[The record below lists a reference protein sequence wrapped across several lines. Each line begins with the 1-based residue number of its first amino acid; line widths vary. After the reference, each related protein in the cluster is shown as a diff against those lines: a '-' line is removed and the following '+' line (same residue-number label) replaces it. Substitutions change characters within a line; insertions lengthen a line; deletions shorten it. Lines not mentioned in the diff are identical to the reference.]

1 MQIPSPN
8 LDFWNSYP
16 KIYFWAN
23 LGRKSQSCSFFLKI
37 GTHGIFKM
45 LIFIPTLVFWISNLK
60 SILGKIWTKKVKSFV
75 LPENWYTCYLKVADS
90 CSNISFLN
98 FKTLIHF
105 WANLDQK
112 TQSCPVWLK
121 IGKQSVTTMLIL
133 ISALFLLF
141 SDSNPKSFFGQIW
154 AEKPKAAYFDWKL
167 AHLVIEDADC
177 YSDKIFLNCQS

>member
-1 MQIPSPN
+1 MKFRPPKFIFGQI
-8 LDFWNSYP
+8 
-16 KIYFWAN
+16 WA
-23 LGRKSQSCSFFLKI
+23 KKCQSCSFCLKI
-37 GTHGIFKM
+37 G
-45 LIFIPTLVFWISNLK
+45 
-60 SILGKIWTKKVKSFV
+60 
-75 LPENWYTCYLKVADS
+75 YTCYLKVADS

-121 IGKQSVTTMLIL
+121 IGRQSVTTMLIL
-133 ISALFLLF
+133 ISTLFLLF